1 MIRDIGILGC
11 LSIIYFA
18 MVATLIRVALFYR
31 NEQRGDGSA
40 EHLSHGDAHTIGP
53 GRTAPNA
60 MLSPPTKMT
69 PGRIVRPPSQRAD
82 PTPLGQSGRVLSS
95 CRLNT
100 DGGKESLT
108 CLTSACLSCQSFW
121 RSSSCFSEPVA

>member
-1 MIRDIGILGC
+1 MIRDIGILGG

-40 EHLSHGDAHTIGP
+40 EHLSHGDEHTIGP

-69 PGRIVRPPSQRAD
+69 PGRIVRRRPNGLTQHRYDTYNGAARHRPVPLVEAPP
-82 PTPLGQSGRVLSS
+82 L
-95 CRLNT
+95 
-100 DGGKESLT
+100 
-108 CLTSACLSCQSFW
+108 
-121 RSSSCFSEPVA
+121 